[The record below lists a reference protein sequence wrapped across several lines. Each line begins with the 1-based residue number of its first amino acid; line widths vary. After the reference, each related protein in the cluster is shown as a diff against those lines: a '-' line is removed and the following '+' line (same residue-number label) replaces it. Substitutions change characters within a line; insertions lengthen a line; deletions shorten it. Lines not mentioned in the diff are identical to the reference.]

1 MQNKVKKIGIT
12 VIASAILGSV
22 VTPSL
27 VSAASIGEDQH
38 QTDNVSSKVK
48 ING

>member
-22 VTPSL
+22 VTTGL
-27 VSAASIGEDQH
+27 VSAASIG
-38 QTDNVSSKVK
+38 
-48 ING
+48 